1 MVVRVVLSLAGHKLD
16 REAEHRWVAQRTR
29 LQEQVAERVVL
40 AMEMVLVRE
49 LVRALVHKAVVL
61 KQEVQALSDLY
72 SPHLLSAVAR
82 VVVIATDQKVA
93 REAEPLW
100 AARRTLWKEQAAEL
114 VALAM
119 GMALDK
125 GLVKA

>member
-1 MVVRVVLSLAGHKLD
+1 MVLSVASHKLD
-16 REAEHRWVAQRTR
+16 KEAEHRWVAQRIR
-29 LQEQVAERVVL
+29 PQEQVAERVVL

-61 KQEVQALSDLY
+61 KEEVQALADLY
-72 SPHLLSAVAR
+72 SSHQLAVVAR
-82 VVVIATDQKVA
+82 VVVIATDHKVA

-100 AARRTLWKEQAAEL
+100 AAQRTLWKEQAAEL

>member
-1 MVVRVVLSLAGHKLD
+1 MVLSQAVHKLCK
-16 REAEHRWVAQRTR
+16 EAEHPWVAQRTR
-29 LQEQVAERVVL
+29 LQEQVVERVAL
-40 AMEMVLVRE
+40 TMETALVRE
-49 LVRALVHKAVVL
+49 PVRVLARRAVVR
-61 KQEVQALSDLY
+61 KEEVQALADLY

-93 REAEPLW
+93 REAQPLW
-100 AARRTLWKEQAAEL
+100 AAQRTLWKERAAEL

-119 GMALDK
+119 GMGLDK

>member
-1 MVVRVVLSLAGHKLD
+1 MCK
-16 REAEHRWVAQRTR
+16 EAEHPWVAQRTR
-29 LQEQVAERVVL
+29 LQEQVLERVVL
-40 AMEMVLVRE
+40 AMETALVRE
-49 LVRALVHKAVVL
+49 PVRVLARKAVMR
-61 KQEVQALSDLY
+61 KEEVQALADLY

-82 VVVIATDQKVA
+82 VVVIATDHKVD
-93 REAEPLW
+93 REAEPLL
-100 AARRTLWKEQAAEL
+100 AAQRTLLKALAAEL